1 MRIVPSTRL
10 VVAVCLERQ
19 WLREAIVFPLV
30 PRFEVD
36 SGCLCTALMLCWER
50 ATAEFPWI
58 SGPCYS
64 SVLGVLSVALLFRYI
79 DKFGGV
85 NRSSKVV
92 VRLAW
97 LIVQ

>member
-36 SGCLCTALMLCWER
+36 SGCLCTALMLCRER
-50 ATAEFPWI
+50 ATAEFPW
-58 SGPCYS
+58 SFRT
-64 SVLGVLSVALLFRYI
+64 LLFQRTPRTQCCLALPSHRQI
-79 DKFGGV
+79 W
-85 NRSSKVV
+85 RSES
-92 VRLAW
+92 
-97 LIVQ
+97 